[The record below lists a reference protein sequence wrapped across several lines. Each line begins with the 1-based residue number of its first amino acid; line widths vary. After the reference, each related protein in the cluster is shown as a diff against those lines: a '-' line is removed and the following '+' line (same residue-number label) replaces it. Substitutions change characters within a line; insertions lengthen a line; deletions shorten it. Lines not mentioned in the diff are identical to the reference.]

1 MSAPAAAGELE
12 RAYEAVRAQALGAA
26 PQRAPRGLAVLLD
39 RGIVAW
45 IAVYLS
51 SVARTS
57 PAAMSAPPTLAL
69 LAPAPRAELASALA
83 EMALASRQRRW
94 PA

>member
-26 PQRAPRGLAVLLD
+26 PQRAPRGLTVLLD
-39 RGIVAW
+39 RGIAAW

-57 PAAMSAPPTLAL
+57 PAAMSAPPTL

-83 EMALASRQRRW
+83 EMALASRQRRC